1 MMKLSRMIF
10 FYSLLFVFPSV
21 YSQFYNGHK
30 MRFGKNR
37 VQYSDFYWEFYRYDN
52 FDIYFNQFGMELA
65 QYTAD
70 FALKEM
76 PRIERLFNYNLDK
89 RIVFIVFNKLSDFR
103 QSNIGLVTGQN
114 EYNIGGVTTISRN
127 KVFLYFEGD
136 YVKFE
141 EQITAAIAK
150 VLINEILYGF
160 ELKDNVTNST
170 LINLP
175 EWYFEGL
182 VSYVSKGWNFEI
194 ENKVKDGI
202 INKRYKKFN
211 RLIGEDAVYAG
222 HSFWKYIAD
231 TYGESV
237 IPSIIYLTR
246 INKNSNSCFLYALG
260 FSLKQL
266 SYDWMSYYL
275 DLYKED
281 QSRQSLSETGKILKH
296 PRRKRVYQQIK
307 ISPDKKYISYVT
319 NESGQYKIWL
329 YNSETNKRKK
339 IIRREHKLEQIT
351 DYSYPVLAWHPSGK
365 ILTFITEEEGGLRLY
380 YYTLAT
386 KTLEVR
392 NFYYFEK
399 ILDYSFS
406 DDGSLF
412 VFSGVKK
419 GKTDIFVYT
428 IASGTFQQI
437 TNDYADDFNPRFINN
452 SEQIVF
458 SSNRYSDT
466 LDSEINDRRKAL
478 SHNLF
483 IYDYKNRD
491 NELIRLSDDK
501 FANNIQPYE
510 LSKNKFLILNDKSGI
525 INRYVSR
532 FDSTI
537 SYVDTVVHYRYYSK
551 SFPVSDYSRNII
563 EHDYN
568 QKAGKLG
575 EIIFDDG
582 RYQIYDHPIDEEI
595 VPREEHEPTEFRKIF
610 TKKIAERDSIENTD
624 RKDMSIQS
632 IKDNTIITSDRDTF
646 VFNEYEIDINNYI
659 FEKEKINYY
668 NSKLKDKNITL
679 SLDTAEKKRPKI
691 RIYQTAFY
699 QNYIVNQVDF
709 SFLNESYQAFTGGAV
724 YFNPGMNLLF
734 KIGTNDLFD
743 DYKITGGLRLSS
755 DFNSNEYLISVEDLK
770 KRLDKQIV
778 FHRQTFRN
786 EGEEEGEVFTV
797 KTHTHELSFIFR
809 YPFDQVKSWVRTLTF
824 RSDRTVYLA
833 TDINYLG
840 KANIYKTW
848 VGLKVE
854 YIFDNTRSLGMN
866 LPSGTRYKLFGEL
879 YQQVNDNF
887 DDLIVLGID
896 FRHYIKIHR
905 NLIWANRFAAST
917 SQGSSKLVY
926 YLGGVDNWTNITPFK
941 VPTFI
946 PLSEIPINTEA
957 NYAYQTVAT
966 NMRGFS
972 QNVRNGNN
980 FALIN
985 TEIRWPIIKYLANYP
1000 ISNSFLENFQI
1011 VGFFDIGT
1019 AWSGLTPYSKENAY
1033 DKQVIP
1039 PDGNGNPITI
1049 IIDTNR
1055 EPLVAGYGV
1064 GLRSQLLGYFVRLD
1078 WAWGIEDGKI
1088 RDRIFYFSLSLD
1100 F

>member
-1 MMKLSRMIF
+1 MIKLSRLIF
-10 FYSLLFVFPSV
+10 LFVMVIIFQDLSG
-21 YSQFYNGHK
+21 QFYNGHK

-37 VQYSDFYWEFYRYDN
+37 VQYSDFYWEFYRYDR
-52 FDIYFNQFGMELA
+52 FDVYFNQFGKELA

-70 FALKEM
+70 FTRREI
-76 PRIERLFNYNLDK
+76 PRLERFFNYNLDK

-103 QSNIGLVTGQN
+103 QSNIGLITGQD

-141 EQITAAIAK
+141 QQITAAIAR

-170 LINLP
+170 LISLP

-202 INKRYKKFN
+202 LNKRYKKFN
-211 RLIGEDAVYAG
+211 RLIGEDAVFAG

-275 DLYKED
+275 DLYKD
-281 QSRQSLSETGKILKH
+281 AQHHQSLPEADRILKR
-296 PRRKRVYQQIK
+296 PRRKRVYQQIS
-307 ISPDKKYISYVT
+307 ISPDGKHISYVT
-319 NESGQYKIWL
+319 NESGRYKIWL
-329 YNSETNKRKK
+329 YNSETNKKKK

-351 DYSYPVLAWHPSGK
+351 DYSYPVLAWHPSGR
-365 ILTFITEEEGGLRLY
+365 ILTFITEEEGGIRLY

-386 KTLEVR
+386 KDLEVR
-392 NFYYFEK
+392 NFQYFEK

-412 VFSGVKK
+412 VFSGIKK
-419 GKTDIFVYT
+419 GKTDIFVHT
-428 IASGTFQQI
+428 IASGTYQQI
-437 TNDYADDFNPRFINN
+437 TDDNADDFNPEFINN
-452 SEQIVF
+452 SEEIVF

-466 LDSEINDRRKAL
+466 IGSEINNRRKAL
-478 SHNLF
+478 SHDLF
-483 IYDYKNRD
+483 IYDYKNGG
-491 NELIRLSDDK
+491 NVLTRLSEDRYSSY
-501 FANNIQPYE
+501 FQPYG
-510 LSKNKFLILNDKSGI
+510 LDKNRFFVLGDKSGI
-525 INRYVSR
+525 LNRYVSR

-537 SYVDTVVHYRYYSK
+537 SYIDTIVHYRYYSK
-551 SFPVSDYSRNII
+551 SYPVTDYPRNII

-568 QKAGKLG
+568 HKAGKLG
-575 EIIFDDG
+575 EIVFNDG
-582 RYQIYDHPIDEEI
+582 RYYMYNESTDEAMTRAGEI
-595 VPREEHEPTEFRKIF
+595 EPTQFRKTF
-610 TKKIAERDSIENTD
+610 TKKIAERDSIESIRN
-624 RKDMSIQS
+624 KDLSIQS
-632 IKDNTIITSDRDTF
+632 IKDNTIITSGLDTF
-646 VFNEYEIDINNYI
+646 VFGDYQIDINNYI

-668 NSKLKDKNITL
+668 NSKLKDRNITL
-679 SLDTAEKKRPKI
+679 SLDTVEKERPKI

-743 DYKITGGLRLSS
+743 DYKVTGGIRISP
-755 DFNSNEYLISVEDLK
+755 DFNSNEYLISVENLK

-778 FHRQTFRN
+778 FHRQSFRN
-786 EGEEEGEVFTV
+786 TGEEEGEEFTV

-809 YPFDQVKSWVRTLTF
+809 YPFDQVRSWVRTLTF
-824 RSDRTVYLA
+824 RSDRTVFLA

-840 KANIYKTW
+840 KDNIYKTW
-848 VGLKVE
+848 AGIKVE

-866 LPSGTRYKLFGEL
+866 LPNGTRYKLFGEL
-879 YQQVNDNF
+879 YQQVNGSF
-887 DDLIVLGID
+887 DDLAVLGVD

-957 NYAYQTVAT
+957 NYAYQAVAT

-985 TEIRWPIIKYLANYP
+985 SEIRWPVIKYIANYP

-1019 AWSGLTPYSKENAY
+1019 AWSGLTPWSKKNAY

-1039 PDGNGNPITI
+1039 EDGNGNPITI

-1055 EPLVAGYGV
+1055 EPVVAGYGV
-1064 GLRSQLLGYFVRLD
+1064 GVRSQLLGYFVRLD
-1078 WAWGIEDGKI
+1078 WAWGIEDSKI

>member
-1 MMKLSRMIF
+1 MIKLPRLILF
-10 FYSLLFVFPSV
+10 WTLLFILPDV

-37 VQYSDFYWEFYRYDN
+37 IQYSDFYWEFYRYDK
-52 FDIYFNQFGMELA
+52 FDIYFNQFGKELA
-65 QYTAD
+65 QYAAD
-70 FALKEM
+70 FTLNEI

-89 RIVFIVFNKLSDFR
+89 RIIFIIFNKLSDFR
-103 QSNIGLVTGQN
+103 QSNIGLITGQD

-127 KVFLYFEGD
+127 KVFLYYEGD
-136 YVKFE
+136 YTKFE
-141 EQITAAIAK
+141 EQITAAVAK

-175 EWYFEGL
+175 KWYFEGL

-202 INKRYKKFN
+202 LSKRYKKFN

-260 FSLKQL
+260 FSLKQI

-275 DLYKED
+275 DLYKD
-281 QSRQSLSETGKILKH
+281 DNTHQSLPDTGKILKH

-307 ISPDKKYISYVT
+307 INPNNKYLAYVT
-319 NESGQYKIWL
+319 NELGQYKIWI
-329 YNSETNKRKK
+329 YNSETNKHKK

-351 DYSYPVLAWHPSGK
+351 DYSYPVLAWHPSGR

-380 YYTLAT
+380 YYMLAT

-392 NFYYFEK
+392 NLIYFEK

-412 VFSGVKK
+412 VFSGVKN
-419 GKTDIFVYT
+419 GKTDIFVHT
-428 IASGTFQQI
+428 IASGTYQQI
-437 TNDYADDFNPRFINN
+437 TNDNSDDFNPRFINN
-452 SEQIVF
+452 SEQIIF
-458 SSNRYSDT
+458 CSNRNSDT
-466 LDSEINDRRKAL
+466 LDNEMNSRRKAL
-478 SHNLF
+478 DHDLF
-483 IYDYKNRD
+483 IYDYKNMD
-491 NELIRLSDDK
+491 NKLINLSGDK
-501 FANNIQPYE
+501 YTNHVQPYE
-510 LSKNKFLILNDKSGI
+510 LGRNKFISLNDKSGI

-537 SYVDTVVHYRYYSK
+537 SFVDTVIHYRYYSK
-551 SFPVSDYSRNII
+551 SYPVSDYSRNII

-568 QKAGKLG
+568 QKAGNLG
-575 EIIFDDG
+575 EIIFNDG
-582 RYQIYDHPIDEEI
+582 RYHLYSNPVNEEVI
-595 VPREEHEPTEFRKIF
+595 PREEQEPTEFRKIF
-610 TKKIAERDSIENTD
+610 SKKIAERDSIENIS
-624 RKDMSIQS
+624 RKGISIQS
-632 IKDNTIITSDRDTF
+632 VKDNTIITSDRDTF
-646 VFNEYEIDINNYI
+646 VFSEYEIDINNYI

-679 SLDTAEKKRPKI
+679 SLDTGKNKRPKI

-743 DYKITGGLRLSS
+743 DYKITGGLRLSP
-755 DFNSNEYLISVEDLK
+755 DFNSNEYLISVENLK

-778 FHRQTFRN
+778 FHRQAFKN
-786 EGEEEGEVFTV
+786 EGEEEGDEFTV
-797 KTHTHELSFIFR
+797 KTHTHELSFVFR
-809 YPFDQVKSWVRTLTF
+809 YPFDQVKSWVRTVTF
-824 RSDRTVYLA
+824 RNDRTVYLA

-840 KANIYKTW
+840 KENIYKTW
-848 VGLKVE
+848 VGLKAE

-879 YQQVNDNF
+879 YQQVNGNF

-896 FRHYIKIHR
+896 FRHYIRIHR
-905 NLIWANRFAAST
+905 NLIWAYRFAAST
-917 SQGSSKLVY
+917 SQGSGKLVY

-957 NYAYQTVAT
+957 NYVYQTVAT
-966 NMRGFS
+966 NLRGFS

-1011 VGFFDIGT
+1011 VGFFDVGT

-1055 EPLVAGYGV
+1055 EPVVAGYGF

-1078 WAWGIEDGKI
+1078 WAWGIEDNKI

>member
-1 MMKLSRMIF
+1 MIKLSRLIF
-10 FYSLLFVFPSV
+10 LVAMFYIFQDSSG
-21 YSQFYNGHK
+21 QFYNGHK

-37 VQYSDFYWEFYRYDN
+37 VQYSDFYWEFYRYER
-52 FDIYFNQFGMELA
+52 FDVYFNQFGRELA

-70 FALKEM
+70 FTRKEI
-76 PRIERLFNYNLDK
+76 PRLERFFNYNLDK
-89 RIVFIVFNKLSDFR
+89 RIIFIVFNKLSDFR
-103 QSNIGLVTGQN
+103 QSNIGLITGQD

-136 YVKFE
+136 FVKFE
-141 EQITAAIAK
+141 QQITAAIAR

-170 LINLP
+170 LISLP

-202 INKRYKKFN
+202 LNKRYKKFN
-211 RLIGEDAVYAG
+211 RLIGEDAVFAG

-266 SYDWMSYYL
+266 SYDWTSYYL
-275 DLYKED
+275 DLYKD
-281 QSRQSLSETGKILKH
+281 AQHHQSLPEADKILKR
-296 PRRKRVYQQIK
+296 PRRKRVYQQIS
-307 ISPDKKYISYVT
+307 ISPDGKHTAYVT

-329 YNSETNKRKK
+329 YNSETNKKKK
-339 IIRREHKLEQIT
+339 IIRREHKLEQVT
-351 DYSYPVLAWHPSGK
+351 DYSYPVLAWHPSGR
-365 ILTFITEEEGGLRLY
+365 ILTFITEEEGGIRLY

-386 KTLEVR
+386 KDLEVR
-392 NFYYFEK
+392 NFQYFEK

-412 VFSGVKK
+412 VFSGIKK
-419 GKTDIFVYT
+419 GKTDIFVHT
-428 IASGTFQQI
+428 IASGTYQQI
-437 TNDYADDFNPRFINN
+437 TDDYADDFNPEFINN
-452 SEQIVF
+452 SEEIVF

-466 LDSEINDRRKAL
+466 IGSEINNRRKAL
-478 SHNLF
+478 NHDLF
-483 IYDYKNRD
+483 IYDYKNGG
-491 NELIRLSDDK
+491 NVLTRLSADRYSSY
-501 FANNIQPYE
+501 FQPYE
-510 LSKNKFLILNDKSGI
+510 LDRNRFFALGDKSGI

-537 SYVDTVVHYRYYSK
+537 SYIDTVVHYRYYARSY
-551 SFPVSDYSRNII
+551 PVTDYPRNII

-575 EIIFDDG
+575 EIVFNDG
-582 RYQIYDHPIDEEI
+582 RYYMYNHRSDEAMTRAGEI
-595 VPREEHEPTEFRKIF
+595 EPTQFRKTF
-610 TKKIAERDSIENTD
+610 TKKIAERDSIESIRN
-624 RKDMSIQS
+624 KDLSIQS
-632 IKDNTIITSDRDTF
+632 IKDNTIITSGLDTF
-646 VFNEYEIDINNYI
+646 VFGDYQIDINNYI

-668 NSKLKDKNITL
+668 NSKLKDRNITL
-679 SLDTAEKKRPKI
+679 SLDTVEKERPKI

-743 DYKITGGLRLSS
+743 DYKVTGGIRISP
-755 DFNSNEYLISVEDLK
+755 DFNSNEYLISVENLK

-778 FHRQTFRN
+778 FHRQSFRN
-786 EGEEEGEVFTV
+786 TGEEEGEEFTV

-809 YPFDQVKSWVRTLTF
+809 YPFDQVRSWVRTLTF
-824 RSDRTVYLA
+824 RSDRTVFLA

-840 KANIYKTW
+840 KDNIYRTW
-848 VGLKVE
+848 AGIKVE

-866 LPSGTRYKLFGEL
+866 LPNGTRYKLFGEL
-879 YQQVNDNF
+879 YQQVNGSF
-887 DDLIVLGID
+887 DDLAVLGVD

-957 NYAYQTVAT
+957 NYAYQAVAT

-985 TEIRWPIIKYLANYP
+985 SEIRWPIIKYIANYP

-1019 AWSGLTPYSKENAY
+1019 AWSGLTPWSKKNAY

-1039 PDGNGNPITI
+1039 ADGNGNPITI

-1055 EPLVAGYGV
+1055 EPVVAGYGV
-1064 GLRSQLLGYFVRLD
+1064 GVRSQLLGYFVRLD
-1078 WAWGIEDGKI
+1078 WAWGIEDSKI

>member
-1 MMKLSRMIF
+1 MIKLSRLIF
-10 FYSLLFVFPSV
+10 LVVLFYIFPDAPT
-21 YSQFYNGHK
+21 QFYNGHK

-37 VQYSDFYWEFYRYDN
+37 VQYSDFYWEFYRYDR
-52 FDIYFNQFGMELA
+52 FDIYFNQFGKELA

-70 FALKEM
+70 FTRGEI
-76 PRIERLFNYNLDK
+76 PRLERFFNYNLDK
-89 RIVFIVFNKLSDFR
+89 RIIFIVFNKLSDFR
-103 QSNIGLVTGQN
+103 QSNIGLITGQD
-114 EYNIGGVTTISRN
+114 EYNVGGVTTISRN

-136 YVKFE
+136 FVKFE
-141 EQITAAIAK
+141 EQITAAIAR

-160 ELKDNVTNST
+160 ELKDNVANST
-170 LINLP
+170 LISLP

-202 INKRYKKFN
+202 LNKRYKKFN
-211 RLIGEDAVYAG
+211 RLIGEDAVLAG

-275 DLYKED
+275 DLYKD
-281 QSRQSLSETGKILKH
+281 DKNHQSMPEAGKILKR
-296 PRRKRVYQQIK
+296 PRRRRVYQQIS
-307 ISPDKKYISYVT
+307 ISPDGKYISYVT
-319 NESGQYKIWL
+319 NELGQYKIWL
-329 YNSETNKRKK
+329 YNSETNKKKK

-351 DYSYPVLAWHPSGK
+351 DYSYPVLAWHPSGR
-365 ILTFITEEEGGLRLY
+365 ILTFITEEEGGIRLY

-386 KTLEVR
+386 KDLEVR
-392 NFYYFEK
+392 NFQYFEK

-412 VFSGVKK
+412 VFSGIKK
-419 GKTDIFVYT
+419 GKTDIFVHT
-428 IASGTFQQI
+428 IASGTYQQI
-437 TNDYADDFNPRFINN
+437 TDDNADDFNPEFINN
-452 SEQIVF
+452 SEEIVF

-466 LDSEINDRRKAL
+466 IGSEINNRRKAL
-478 SHNLF
+478 SHDLF
-483 IYDYKNRD
+483 IYDYKNGG
-491 NELIRLSDDK
+491 NVLTRLSDDK
-501 FANNIQPYE
+501 YSSYFQPYE
-510 LSKNKFLILNDKSGI
+510 LDKNRFFVLGDNSGI

-537 SYVDTVVHYRYYSK
+537 SYIDTIVHYRYYSK
-551 SFPVSDYSRNII
+551 SYPVTDYPRNII

-575 EIIFDDG
+575 EIIFNDG
-582 RYQIYDHPIDEEI
+582 RYYMYNHRTDEAITRVGEI
-595 VPREEHEPTEFRKIF
+595 EPTQFRKTF
-610 TKKIAERDSIENTD
+610 TKKIAERDSIESI
-624 RKDMSIQS
+624 RKKDLSIQS
-632 IKDNTIITSDRDTF
+632 IKDNTIITSELDTF
-646 VFNEYEIDINNYI
+646 VFGDYQIDINNYI

-668 NSKLKDKNITL
+668 NSKLKNRNITL
-679 SLDTAEKKRPKI
+679 SLDTAEKERPKI

-699 QNYIVNQVDF
+699 QNYIVSQVDF

-743 DYKITGGLRLSS
+743 DYKVTGGIRLSP
-755 DFNSNEYLISVEDLK
+755 DFNSNEYLISVENLK

-778 FHRQTFRN
+778 FHRQSFRN
-786 EGEEEGEVFTV
+786 TGEEEGEEFTV
-797 KTHTHELSFIFR
+797 KTHTHELSFIFG
-809 YPFDQVKSWVRTLTF
+809 YPFDQVRSWVRTLTF
-824 RSDRTVYLA
+824 RSDRTVFLA

-848 VGLKVE
+848 AGIKVE

-879 YQQVNDNF
+879 YQQVNGSF
-887 DDLIVLGID
+887 DDLAVLGVD

-917 SQGSSKLVY
+917 SQGSSKLIY

-985 TEIRWPIIKYLANYP
+985 SEVRWPIIKYIANYP

-1019 AWSGLTPYSKENAY
+1019 AWSGLTPWSKKNAY

-1039 PDGNGNPITI
+1039 ADGNGNPITI

-1055 EPLVAGYGV
+1055 EPVVAGYGV
-1064 GLRSQLLGYFVRLD
+1064 GVRSQLLGYFVRLD
-1078 WAWGIEDGKI
+1078 WAWGIEDSKI